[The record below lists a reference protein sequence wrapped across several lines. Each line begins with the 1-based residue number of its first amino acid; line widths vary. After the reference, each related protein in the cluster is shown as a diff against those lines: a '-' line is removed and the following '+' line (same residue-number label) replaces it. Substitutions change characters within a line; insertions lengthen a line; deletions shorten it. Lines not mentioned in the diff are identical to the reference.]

1 MRQKF
6 EELVKNLCILK
17 NLPDPAP
24 FIDGAPM
31 RVNGTMCSLIYD
43 EKSMPDNLFIYVV
56 FGYAPH
62 NKEAMVFKALLQQ
75 NHAGFEGRGPGFCIS
90 ATSGKVGH
98 VVSIVLDD
106 ATPDELASSMA
117 YYADKAATWRK
128 TFFLEKR
135 RSRSFRMNAASS
147 AVKKG

>member
-1 MRQKF
+1 MKQKF
-6 EELVKNLCILK
+6 DELVAGLCALK

-31 RVNGTMCSLIYD
+31 RVNGTMCSLIYN
-43 EKSMPDNLFIYVV
+43 EKTTPDRLFLYVV

-62 NKEAMVFKALLQQ
+62 NKEALVFKALLQQ

-98 VVSIVLDD
+98 VISIGLTET
-106 ATPDELASSMA
+106 TPNELASSMA
-117 YYADKAATWRK
+117 YYAEKAATWRE

-135 RSRSFRMNAASS
+135 RSRSFRANIIPAPE
-147 AVKKG
+147 K